1 METMFINMKNS
12 KKESATQICFQF
24 VTKIRVKKFR
34 QTCCSSKLIYL
45 LHEEEYK
52 KKYKNNKLKK
62 IAPTWNDDFELP
74 DDSYSIADIQD
85 YIDYI
90 FKKYE
95 TLTTHSKVLDNFRHL
110 KDPYKRWK
118 MLFVSS

>member
-12 KKESATQICFQF
+12 KKESATQIYFQF
-24 VTKIRVKKFR
+24 VTKIRLKKFR

-110 KDPYKRWK
+110 KDP
-118 MLFVSS
+118 